1 MKHNFY
7 LISLSLFCINVI
19 LAGQNKADSAV
30 HQNNI
35 ALDYGPDLELTFQN
49 EFQNIHLEAFKSLNN
64 DKILFLNNTK
74 RYPQLLWTSLG
85 NPKLV
90 KRKSIIDDSLQLFHF
105 TPEEIYVYIEML
117 TEEHKQLLADSA
129 SKKYSQKIDKSQII
143 NLILSKFECS
153 LKFFDG
159 QNTIS
164 LYGKVTQFRKFPLRL
179 DILAPETAIERKLL
193 LDRLNDSLNIDLV
206 LNCELA
212 TETNSFSR
220 QLSLYTVESSEESN
234 EIQKIYSLVNMVNTE
249 FDAFKTQLE
258 KQYSLVN
265 SKFLLINHEA
275 EKYQF
280 EVNRRLSEIESKIHK
295 EFTILQG
302 RDMIQFDESFLQVL
316 ENLGSRK
323 VSKILVKYF

>member
-1 MKHNFY
+1 MITLCF
-7 LISLSLFCINVI
+7 F
-19 LAGQNKADSAV
+19 
-30 HQNNI
+30 
-35 ALDYGPDLELTFQN
+35 
-49 EFQNIHLEAFKSLNN
+49 
-64 DKILFLNNTK
+64 NTK
-74 RYPQLLWTSLG
+74 LYPQLLWTSLG

-90 KRKSIIDDSLQLFHF
+90 KRKSIINDSLELFHF
-105 TPEEIYVYIEML
+105 TPEEIYMHIEML
-117 TEEHKQLLADSA
+117 TEEHKQLLVDLA
-129 SKKYSQKIDKSQII
+129 SKKYSHKIDSSQII

-159 QNTIS
+159 KNTIS

-212 TETNSFSR
+212 TETNRFSR
-220 QLSLYTVESSEESN
+220 QLSLYTVETSEESN

-249 FDAFKTQLE
+249 FDAFKTQFE

-265 SKFLLINHEA
+265 SKFLLIKHEA
-275 EKYQF
+275 ENYHF
-280 EVNRRLSEIESKIHK
+280 EVNSRLSEIESKIHK

-302 RDMIQFDESFLQVL
+302 RDMIQFDENFLQVL

-323 VSKILVKYF
+323 VSRCINFSKIFLTVPKVVLNIFDFDILMDRNVHYRVDTLFVKTDSFCYDAWTSDESKINRLNFEWTAFG